1 MANIA
6 LLKPK
11 PQDLCRLLIT
21 ECKNRI
27 NQDIAIIQ
35 TLRTVKE
42 QNALYAQGRTT
53 PGEIVT
59 HARGGYSMHHYGVA
73 FDICPLVNGK
83 LDWNNIPLFEKIGPI
98 GESIG
103 LEWGGHWKTII
114 DRPHYQYAAGYDIED
129 FRTEKVDWKKFDSAP
144 INTPIPPIKTLKVTS
159 KNGLNIRKGPGTE
172 FAVIGKLLYG
182 AVILPL
188 EQKNGWVKIHYG
200 NDFGYISA
208 SFLTAS

>member
-11 PQDLCRLLIT
+11 LQNLCHSLIT
-21 ECKNRI
+21 ECKKQI
-27 NQDIAIIQ
+27 NQDIAITQ

-42 QNALYAQGRTT
+42 QDALFAQGRTK

-59 HARGGYSMHHYGVA
+59 EARGGYSMHNYGVA
-73 FDICPLVNGK
+73 FDICPLVNEK

-129 FRTEKVDWKKFDSAP
+129 FRAGKIDWKKFDSISLPAQP
-144 INTPIPPIKTLKVTS
+144 LPVKTLKVTAKS
-159 KNGLNIRKGPGTE
+159 GLNIRKGPGTE
-172 FAVIGKLLYG
+172 FDTIGKLLYG
-182 AVILPL
+182 AVVLPL
-188 EQKNGWVKIHYG
+188 EQSNGWVKIHDG
-200 NDFGYISA
+200 NGFGYISA